1 MKKKKNKEPV
11 YMYSPI
17 DVMLFGDNIPTF
29 SLSSLFKRKKRK
41 NKKRDQDKEQTKS
54 TALYL
59 MKDKKPVQMYSP
71 IDVMLFGND
80 VPTFSLSSLFKRKN
94 KKRNQHKKRKKSEE

>member
-11 YMYSPI
+11 QMYSPI
-17 DVMLFGDNIPTF
+17 DVTLFGNNIPTF
-29 SLSSLFKRKKRK
+29 SLSSLFKRK

-80 VPTFSLSSLFKRKN
+80 VPTFSLSSLFKRKS
-94 KKRNQHKKRKKSEE
+94 KKRNQHKKRKKGEE